1 MKMVIPMK
9 PKSIGLKRTA
19 SAGAIGKSKSGS
31 GELARKYPYLAICV
45 RNAGNAASLERG
57 KAYRV
62 VRPLST
68 DPPERLRVIDE
79 EGDDYL
85 YLADWFVPI
94 EVPASARKSV
104 LEAVSA

>member
-1 MKMVIPMK
+1 MK
-9 PKSIGLKRTA
+9 PKSTGLKHTA
-19 SAGAIGKSKSGS
+19 SPRAIGKSKNCSGDH
-31 GELARKYPYLAICV
+31 ARKYPYLAICV

-62 VRPLST
+62 VRPLSS
-68 DPPERLRVIDE
+68 DPTERIRVMDE
-79 EGDDYL
+79 EGEDYW